1 MLEDHALIQRCQEGD
16 LDAFATLFQQHQQ
29 RIYNLARTILRH
41 ETDAEDVVQ
50 DTFLAVFRHID
61 AFKGDAAFTTWLT
74 TIAVNQCRTRL
85 RRHKLRRFLSLE
97 WLNERQLAA
106 AANPSG
112 NPASLVAAGEEA
124 DTLWQLVDQ
133 LNDRLRLPL
142 LLRYRYD
149 FSAQEI
155 ANMLDANPNRIYQQ
169 LYEGRQRLRLLAQ
182 QQGGYP
188 APAEAEG

>member
-1 MLEDHALIQRCQEGD
+1 MLEDHALIQRCQDGD

-41 ETDAEDVVQ
+41 ETEAEDVVQ
-50 DTFLAVFRHID
+50 DTFLAVFRHMD
-61 AFKGDAAFTTWLT
+61 TFKGEAAFTTWLT
-74 TIAVNQCRTRL
+74 TIAVNQCRARL
-85 RRHKLRRFLSLE
+85 RRHKLRRFISLE
-97 WLNERQLAA
+97 WLSERQLAA
-106 AANPSG
+106 AP
-112 NPASLVAAGEEA
+112 NPASNPATLVEAG
-124 DTLWQLVDQ
+124 TLWQLVDQ

-169 LYEGRQRLRLLAQ
+169 LYEGRQRLRQLAQ
-182 QQGGYP
+182 QQGISP
-188 APAEAEG
+188 APAEVEG